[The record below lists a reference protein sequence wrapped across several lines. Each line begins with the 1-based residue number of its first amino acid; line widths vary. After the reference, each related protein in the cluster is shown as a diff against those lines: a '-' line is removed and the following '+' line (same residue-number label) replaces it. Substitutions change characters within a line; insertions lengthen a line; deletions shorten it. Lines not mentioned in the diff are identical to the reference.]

1 MLRAPLEA
9 VWNDAGL
16 SIRLLR
22 RQPAFAAVALLTLA
36 LGIGA
41 STAVFSVVHAVLI
54 RPLPYPEADRI
65 VRFRIEASSPGSS
78 VVFDAL
84 PVTTALTWGARST
97 TLSAMALYNDRA
109 LTLSTPDG
117 PFRLTGI
124 SATPNLFD
132 LLGVAPMLG
141 ETFRDATTGRRD
153 IVLSH
158 TAWTRFFA
166 ADRLA
171 IGSTATFDH
180 EPYRIVAVM
189 PASFGFPT
197 PEAMFWVPLP
207 IDPGG
212 SRGMVLPAIGR
223 MRPGATVEAMLQ
235 EGRDELGDAGD
246 ARISQRLGARTLQD
260 QMVGGV
266 QRLLWVLLAAV
277 GFVLAIATVNVA
289 LLLLTRGAKREREFS
304 MRLALGAA
312 RSRLVRQLF
321 TEGLMLGA
329 LGGAAGLGL
338 AWLGLATL
346 RNLAPAD
353 IPRLREASLDGEVL
367 VFALALTFATSVLFG
382 VLSAG
387 RTVAVDPVRALMGAG
402 ETPLSR
408 SSAPSRRRLNALA
421 AGALA
426 MTMVL
431 LVGAALLLRSFVG
444 LVRVDQGYEPAG
456 AIGLQ
461 VTLPQ
466 ARYPGPAARLAFH
479 DRLLERLAETS
490 GVSVAG
496 LAPTIPGRQPAG
508 RFDFRAGGLP
518 SDRDPFSM
526 HVVDV
531 HMVTEG
537 FIEAMGLRVV
547 AGRTFRSTDTP
558 GAEPVMVISQS
569 LARQEFA
576 GRNPVGELLYSGTG
590 NRRVVGV
597 VADVRP
603 VAPGAEIK
611 PSALL
616 PLRQNAD
623 ILEWFS
629 SVTVMARGAN
639 PRGLAAGVRALV
651 LSLDPEMP
659 PFNVRRLDEDVSR
672 LVAGPR
678 FSAFVLSVFAATAF
692 LMAAIGVYGVMAY
705 STGLRTREIGVRIA
719 LGATRGDVRRL
730 LLRDGAVVIV
740 TGLVIGFVA
749 AVWLAQ
755 SLTGLL
761 HEVAPADPAVLLLVA
776 AVLASAGLIAAFLPV
791 RRATGSGAL
800 DALRQE

>member
-1 MLRAPLEA
+1 M
-9 VWNDAGL
+9 
-16 SIRLLR
+16 
-22 RQPAFAAVALLTLA
+22 
-36 LGIGA
+36 GA

-54 RPLPYPEADRI
+54 KPLPYPEADRI

-84 PVTTALTWGARST
+84 PVTTALTWGARSR

-132 LLGVAPMLG
+132 LLGVAPMFG
-141 ETFRDATTGRRD
+141 ETFRDAATGRRD

-158 TAWTRFFA
+158 AAWTRFFA
-166 ADRLA
+166 ADRSA

-189 PASFGFPT
+189 PASFSFPT

-223 MRPGATVEAMLQ
+223 MRPGATLDAVLQ
-235 EGRDELGDAGD
+235 EGRGELGDAGD
-246 ARISQRLGARTLQD
+246 ARITQRLGARTLQD

-338 AWLGLATL
+338 AWLGLAAL

-353 IPRLREASLDGEVL
+353 IPRLREASLDAEVL
-367 VFALALTFATSVLFG
+367 GFALALSFATSLLFG

-387 RTVAVDPVRALMGAG
+387 RTVAVDPVRALLGAG

-408 SSAPSRRRLNALA
+408 SAAPSRRLLNALA

-431 LVGAALLLRSFVG
+431 LVGAALLLRSFIG

-479 DRLLERLAETS
+479 DRLLERLAHTS

-537 FIEAMGLRVV
+537 FIEAMGLRVI
-547 AGRTFRSTDTP
+547 AGRTFRPTDTE

-603 VAPGAEIK
+603 AAAGAEIK

-623 ILEWFS
+623 VLQWFS

-678 FSAFVLSVFAATAF
+678 FSAFVLSVFAAIAF
-692 LMAAIGVYGVMAY
+692 VMAAIGVYGMMAY
-705 STGLRTREIGVRIA
+705 S
-719 LGATRGDVRRL
+719 
-730 LLRDGAVVIV
+730 
-740 TGLVIGFVA
+740 
-749 AVWLAQ
+749 
-755 SLTGLL
+755 
-761 HEVAPADPAVLLLVA
+761 
-776 AVLASAGLIAAFLPV
+776 
-791 RRATGSGAL
+791 
-800 DALRQE
+800 

>member
-1 MLRAPLEA
+1 
-9 VWNDAGL
+9 
-16 SIRLLR
+16 
-22 RQPAFAAVALLTLA
+22 
-36 LGIGA
+36 
-41 STAVFSVVHAVLI
+41 
-54 RPLPYPEADRI
+54 
-65 VRFRIEASSPGSS
+65 
-78 VVFDAL
+78 
-84 PVTTALTWGARST
+84 
-97 TLSAMALYNDRA
+97 
-109 LTLSTPDG
+109 
-117 PFRLTGI
+117 
-124 SATPNLFD
+124 
-132 LLGVAPMLG
+132 
-141 ETFRDATTGRRD
+141 
-153 IVLSH
+153 
-158 TAWTRFFA
+158 
-166 ADRLA
+166 
-171 IGSTATFDH
+171 
-180 EPYRIVAVM
+180 
-189 PASFGFPT
+189 
-197 PEAMFWVPLP
+197 
-207 IDPGG
+207 
-212 SRGMVLPAIGR
+212 
-223 MRPGATVEAMLQ
+223 
-235 EGRDELGDAGD
+235 
-246 ARISQRLGARTLQD
+246 
-260 QMVGGV
+260 MVGGV

-329 LGGAAGLGL
+329 IGGAAGLGL
-338 AWLGLATL
+338 AWLGLAAL
-346 RNLAPAD
+346 RNLAPGD
-353 IPRLREASLDGEVL
+353 IPRLREASLDAEVL
-367 VFALALTFATSVLFG
+367 VFALALSFATSLLFG

-387 RTVAVDPVRALMGAG
+387 RTVAVDPVRALLGGG

-431 LVGAALLLRSFVG
+431 LVGAALLLRSFIG

-479 DRLLERLAETS
+479 DRLLERLAGTS
-490 GVSVAG
+490 GVSGAG
-496 LAPTIPGRQPAG
+496 LAPTVPGRQPAG
-508 RFDFRAGGLP
+508 RFDFRSGGLP
-518 SDRDPFSM
+518 ADRDPFSM

-537 FIEAMGLRVV
+537 FIEAMGLRVI
-547 AGRTFRSTDTP
+547 AGRTFRATDTS

-603 VAPGAEIK
+603 AAPGAEIK

-623 ILEWFS
+623 VLEWFS

-678 FSAFVLSVFAATAF
+678 FSAFVLSVFAMTAF
-692 LMAAIGVYGVMAY
+692 VMAAIGVYGVMAY
-705 STGLRTREIGVRIA
+705 STGLRSRQIGECRRRADRFPRADLIA
-719 LGATRGDVRRL
+719 DRRGGTPPFPHHPPVQGGWHVDRL
-730 LLRDGAVVIV
+730 
-740 TGLVIGFVA
+740 
-749 AVWLAQ
+749 
-755 SLTGLL
+755 
-761 HEVAPADPAVLLLVA
+761 H
-776 AVLASAGLIAAFLPV
+776 LASACRG
-791 RRATGSGAL
+791 
-800 DALRQE
+800 